1 MHAKTT
7 VTASPHFEE
16 DRIWLNGELQQG
28 KQHDYYLVFYLQ
40 NSRIL
45 KGLSH
50 KMDDMRG

>member
-28 KQHDYYLVFYLQ
+28 KQGYV
-40 NSRIL
+40 SE
-45 KGLSH
+45 
-50 KMDDMRG
+50 MDFSIQYFH

>member
-28 KQHDYYLVFYLQ
+28 KQHDYASF
-40 NSRIL
+40 SIFKIL
-45 KGLSH
+45 AS
-50 KMDDMRG
+50 